1 MTQVRCRGGGEV
13 KGLPLAQ
20 NNFRN
25 HLELVS
31 NFGKSSEP
39 VRHFFQSL
47 EKFPNIFNK
56 NSKHLKKFPNLFGIF
71 FKKPEKFPNIFK
83 FVPNSFEMLC
93 NYLDN
98 KCLET

>member
-1 MTQVRCRGGGEV
+1 MTQVRCRGGGEG
-13 KGLPLAQ
+13 KGLLLAQ
-20 NNFRN
+20 NNFRS

-31 NFGKSSEP
+31 KLGKSSEP
-39 VRHFFQSL
+39 VRHFFQQ
-47 EKFPNIFNK
+47 
-56 NSKHLKKFPNLFGIF
+56 NSKHLKKIPNLFRIF

>member
-1 MTQVRCRGGGEV
+1 MQGGGEG

-20 NNFRN
+20 NNFRS

-31 NFGKSSEP
+31 KLGKSSEP

-47 EKFPNIFNK
+47 ENFPNIFN
-56 NSKHLKKFPNLFGIF
+56 I